1 MFLFKKVIISLPR
14 MKRKIYFLSLLFF
27 PIIILAQTG
36 TIRGIVYDEVLE
48 PAMGASIIVKNSD
61 FYAVSDFN
69 GLFII
74 PNIPFGNSVL
84 EVSYIGYEKQTIQV
98 DVTAKN
104 SKLIK
109 VFLKRTSTQLADV
122 QINIERQERKNDVSI
137 SVVQLTS
144 KTINKLPSIGG
155 EPDVAQFL
163 QILPGV
169 VFTGDQGGQLYIRG
183 GAPIHNKVL
192 LDGMTIYNPF
202 HSIGFFSVFD
212 TDLIKKADVYTGGF
226 GAEYGG
232 RISSIMDIQTRDGN
246 KKKISSK
253 LSTNTFS
260 SKLLLEGPISKYKEN
275 GMSSS
280 FIFSGK
286 TSYLDKT
293 SKLFYSYIDSTGV
306 GLPYTFSDFYGKLSF
321 SSSNGSKTNIYGFG
335 FNDNVHYRD
344 LTEIGWLTY
353 GFGTNILLVPFS
365 AKMLIEGKMSYSKY
379 AVFQEDVGEPRN
391 TSSIGGY
398 NIGLNFSYFISQK
411 HKLKYGA
418 EVVGHT
424 TLLEF
429 RNAIGTLIEN
439 PDNYDVF
446 GAYIDYK
453 FNNTRLILNPGLRI
467 QSYTSLGETS
477 IEPRFGLKYNI
488 TEKFRMK
495 TSFGMFSQNLLS
507 TSSERNVVNLFSGFL
522 SSPSSLPEYFKDNA
536 VNSYL
541 QKATHYIVGF
551 EYDFNDNLDINIEG
565 YIKDFSQL
573 IAENKNQIF
582 QDNLEYQDE
591 PDYLKKEFIVERGLA
606 SGLDILL
613 KYTDSRIN
621 IWSVYSFG
629 IVERTDEIQTY
640 YPHYDRRHNFNFL
653 CSYLFGKNKD
663 FEFSLRW
670 NYGSGF
676 PFTQT
681 QAYYE
686 EINLDNGL
694 NTNFNS
700 ANGDLGILYS
710 DLGSGRLPNYHRL
723 DLSLK
728 KTHILI
734 QKYGTTL
741 EWSIG
746 VTNIYN
752 RNNIFYYNRVSAQRV
767 NQLPILPSI
776 GLKVNF

>member
-1 MFLFKKVIISLPR
+1 
-14 MKRKIYFLSLLFF
+14 MKIKILLLSLILFPVF
-27 PIIILAQTG
+27 IFSQTG
-36 TIRGIVYDEVLE
+36 TVRGIVYDEVLE
-48 PAMGASIIVKNSD
+48 PAMGASIIIKNSD
-61 FYAVSDFN
+61 FYSVSDFH
-69 GLFII
+69 GLFVM
-74 PNIPFGNSVL
+74 PNIPFGEYTL
-84 EVSYIGYEKQTIQV
+84 EVSYIGYGKQVLQV
-98 DVTAKN
+98 KIDSKN
-104 SKLIK
+104 SQLIK
-109 VFLKRTSTQLADV
+109 VFLKKVATQLSDV
-122 QINIERQERKNDVSI
+122 KINVARQERKNDVSV
-137 SVVQLTS
+137 SVVKLTS

-183 GAPIHNKVL
+183 GSPIHNKVL

-253 LSTNTFS
+253 LSANTFA
-260 SKLLLEGPISKYKEN
+260 SKLLIEGPMFKSKEN
-275 GMSSS
+275 GISNS

-286 TSYLDKT
+286 TSYLNKT
-293 SKLFYSYIDSTGV
+293 SKSLYAYLEEDDID
-306 GLPYTFSDFYGKLSF
+306 LPYKFSDFYGKLSF
-321 SSSNGSKTNIYGFG
+321 FSPNGSKTNLYGFG
-335 FNDNVHYRD
+335 FNDNVHYTG
-344 LTEIGWLTY
+344 LTEIGWVTY
-353 GFGTNILLVPFS
+353 GFGTNILLVPAS
-365 AKMLIEGKMSYSKY
+365 AKMLIEGKMSYSEY
-379 AVFQEDVGEPRN
+379 AIFQQDFDEPRN

-418 EVVGHT
+418 EIVGHR

-429 RNAIGTLIEN
+429 RNAIGTLIED

-446 GAYIDYK
+446 GAYLDYK
-453 FNNTRLILNPGLRI
+453 FNDTRLILNPGLRI

-477 IEPRFGLKYNI
+477 FEPRLGLKYNI
-488 TEKFRMK
+488 NEKFRFK

-507 TSSERNVVNLFSGFL
+507 TSSERDVVNLFSGFL
-522 SSPSSLPEYFKDNA
+522 SSPSSLPDSFEDNA
-536 VNSYL
+536 INSYL
-541 QKATHYIVGF
+541 QKASHYIVGL
-551 EYDFNDNLDINIEG
+551 EYDFNDYWDINLEG

-582 QDNLEYQDE
+582 QDNIEYQDE
-591 PDYLKKEFIVERGLA
+591 PDYLKKEFIIERGVA
-606 SGLDILL
+606 SGFDFLL

-629 IVERTDEIQTY
+629 VVERTDEIQTY

-653 CSYLFGKNKD
+653 CSYLFGKNND

-676 PFTQT
+676 PFSKT

-686 EINLDNGL
+686 AINLNNGL
-694 NTNFNS
+694 NSNFNT

-710 DLGSGRLPNYHRL
+710 DPGSGRLPDYHRL

-728 KTHILI
+728 KTHTLI
-734 QKYGTTL
+734 QKYNTIL
-741 EWSIG
+741 EWSVG
-746 VTNIYN
+746 VTNVYN
-752 RNNIFYYNRVSAQRV
+752 RDNIFYYNRVNAERV
-767 NQLPILPSI
+767 NQLPILPSC
-776 GLKVNF
+776 GLKVIF